1 LQDILGIY
9 IDAVTDPKL
18 QEAAKGDTW
27 FTSSKMGAAEKLFE
41 RLNANI
47 IPGVTGIIKGIAESQ
62 NSKELQ
68 NLTAKV
74 SENQTKADLLKSN
87 LFNLINS
94 YTGAISE
101 VDTSKV
107 DDVKIGIFN
116 KIGDIIGKF
125 NNPVDSKNVET
136 QKKMLDNISK
146 FINKA
151 NSIDVD
157 KIKSTTDMFQ

>member
-1 LQDILGIY
+1 MQDILGIY

-18 QEAAKGDTW
+18 QKA
-27 FTSSKMGAAEKLFE
+27 SKIKSAEKLFE

-47 IPGVTGIIKGIAESQ
+47 IPGITGIIKGIA
-62 NSKELQ
+62 
-68 NLTAKV
+68 
-74 SENQTKADLLKSN
+74 
-87 LFNLINS
+87 
-94 YTGAISE
+94 E

-116 KIGDIIGKF
+116 KIGGVISKF
-125 NNPVDSKNVET
+125 NSPVDSKNVET